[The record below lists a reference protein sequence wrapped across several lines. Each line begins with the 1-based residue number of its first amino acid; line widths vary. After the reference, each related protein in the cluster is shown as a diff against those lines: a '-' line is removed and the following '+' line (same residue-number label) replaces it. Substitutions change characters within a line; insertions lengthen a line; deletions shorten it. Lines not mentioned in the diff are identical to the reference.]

1 QLQRTFG
8 GDDVVMAAYLDPQLM
23 TEAGMLRV
31 QQLTDRLAA
40 VEGVPSVVS
49 LTTTPLG
56 IEIISN
62 SQRGPAFLQM
72 LEGYNVGADRRTT
85 AVTCIL
91 DPADSS
97 AAREATL
104 ARMRDVVKAHDSEAV
119 LVGGP
124 VMVTEGFRLVDNDGD
139 RLGWV
144 ATVLLMLTI
153 IACFRSL
160 RWVLVP
166 IVVVNAALL
175 LTKAALWAGG
185 LQLSMVSSMLW
196 SIITVIGVATIVH
209 IVVRFREARGENRSP
224 REALLVSGALLAT
237 PIMWTCFSDAAGF
250 ASLMAAEVGPVSD
263 FGIMMAV
270 GSLLTLVSLVLIL
283 PGLVLWG
290 SHDVDPRWAW
300 GETVLSSTLRR
311 SVDAVLRWPKM
322 IAFAS
327 LVVVILAALGC
338 TRLQVESDFT
348 RNFRASSEI
357 VRSYGFVES
366 NLGGAGVWD
375 VIVPAPPAEH
385 LGQRYFR
392 ILRHLQGRL
401 RDEVKLTATGGETT
415 AGLTKVISIVDALD
429 TVPTPR
435 LVARDVLVRLKH
447 RRLVKEMPDVARS
460 LYGEDPQ
467 QPGKYFARIMLRA
480 SERQS
485 SQQKQQLIAQ
495 VTQISREVFPGTDKL
510 ARAEVTGFF
519 VLLTNL
525 IDSML
530 RDQWVTFGVAT
541 VAIGLMMLI
550 AFRSP
555 VLAAVALV
563 PNILPIL
570 VVTGIMG
577 WLELKINMGAAMI
590 AAVSMGLSIDSEIHY
605 ITMFGRLR
613 KEGLNVRDALYAV
626 QHSVG
631 RAVFFSTLALVV
643 GFGALCL
650 SDFIPTAYFGALVS
664 LSLLGGL
671 AGNLVVLPL
680 LLSVVTREKPLRA
693 AGPG

>member
-1 QLQRTFG
+1 
-8 GDDVVMAAYLDPQLM
+8 M
-23 TEAGMLRV
+23 
-31 QQLTDRLAA
+31 
-40 VEGVPSVVS
+40 
-49 LTTTPLG
+49 
-56 IEIISN
+56 
-62 SQRGPAFLQM
+62 
-72 LEGYNVGADRRTT
+72 
-85 AVTCIL
+85 
-91 DPADSS
+91 
-97 AAREATL
+97 
-104 ARMRDVVKAHDSEAV
+104 
-119 LVGGP
+119 
-124 VMVTEGFRLVDNDGD
+124 
-139 RLGWV
+139 
-144 ATVLLMLTI
+144 
-153 IACFRSL
+153 
-160 RWVLVP
+160 
-166 IVVVNAALL
+166 
-175 LTKAALWAGG
+175 
-185 LQLSMVSSMLW
+185 
-196 SIITVIGVATIVH
+196 
-209 IVVRFREARGENRSP
+209 
-224 REALLVSGALLAT
+224 ALLAT

-605 ITMFGRLR
+605 ITMFRRLR

-626 QHSVG
+626 QQSVG

-650 SDFIPTAYFGALVS
+650 SDFIPTAYFGAGQFITARRS
-664 LSLLGGL
+664 GWEPGRP
-671 AGNLVVLPL
+671 ATAIKRGDARKAAAP
-680 LLSVVTREKPLRA
+680 